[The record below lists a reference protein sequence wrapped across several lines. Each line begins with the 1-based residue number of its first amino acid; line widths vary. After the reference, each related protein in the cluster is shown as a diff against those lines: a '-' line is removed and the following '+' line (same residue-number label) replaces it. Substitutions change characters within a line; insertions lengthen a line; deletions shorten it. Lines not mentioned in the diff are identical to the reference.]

1 MVKYTFNLQVKNSPD
16 QYTYTL
22 DLTPNQE
29 DMPEQIFTPAI
40 KEDIRTTL
48 QKLSL
53 SAIKDH
59 QLNNIIQTWVED
71 IKEGYRF
78 SSLTLNLRLLIE
90 ENIDKLQET
99 GNQEIPKII
108 DPDLSNIEPE
118 FGMLPPLNF
127 I

>member
-1 MVKYTFNLQVKNSPD
+1 MVKYTFHLQAKDSAER
-16 QYTYTL
+16 YSYTL
-22 DLTPNQE
+22 DLNPNQE

-40 KEDIRTTL
+40 KEDIRTTF
-48 QKLSL
+48 QNLSL

-59 QLNNIIQTWVED
+59 QLNKIIQTWIEN
-71 IKEGYRF
+71 IREGYRF

-90 ENIDKLQET
+90 ENIDQLQEM

-108 DPDLSNIEPE
+108 DPDLSDIEPE

>member
-1 MVKYTFNLQVKNSPD
+1 MVKYTFYLKIQNSNER
-16 QYTYTL
+16 YEYTL
-22 DLTPNQE
+22 DLNPMQE
-29 DMPEQIFTPAI
+29 DTPEQVFTPTI
-40 KEDIRTTL
+40 KENIRTTL
-48 QKLSL
+48 QNLSL

-59 QLNNIIQTWVED
+59 QLNNIIQTWIED

-99 GNQEIPKII
+99 GNQETPKII
-108 DPDLSNIEPE
+108 NPDISDIEPQ

-127 I
+127 V

>member
-1 MVKYTFNLQVKNSPD
+1 MVKYTFHLQAKDSAER
-16 QYTYTL
+16 YSYTL
-22 DLTPNQE
+22 DLNPIQE

-48 QKLSL
+48 QNLSL

-59 QLNNIIQTWVED
+59 QLNNIIQTWIED
-71 IKEGYRF
+71 IREGYRF

-90 ENIDKLQET
+90 ENIDQLQEM

-108 DPDLSNIEPE
+108 DPDLSDIEPE